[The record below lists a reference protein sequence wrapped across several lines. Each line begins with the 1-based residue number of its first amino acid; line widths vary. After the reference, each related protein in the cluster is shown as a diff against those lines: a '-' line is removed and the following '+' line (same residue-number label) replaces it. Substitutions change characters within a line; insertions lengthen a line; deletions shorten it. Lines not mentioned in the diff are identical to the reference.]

1 MSPLSNQVSDSI
13 ASLHAGPPAEP
24 KFRLFEFVMAPFRD
38 IDGRVDRTQ
47 HARRLAKA
55 EAKKRDA
62 ER

>member
-1 MSPLSNQVSDSI
+1 MPLLSNQVSESV
-13 ASLHAGPPAEP
+13 APLHAGSPATP